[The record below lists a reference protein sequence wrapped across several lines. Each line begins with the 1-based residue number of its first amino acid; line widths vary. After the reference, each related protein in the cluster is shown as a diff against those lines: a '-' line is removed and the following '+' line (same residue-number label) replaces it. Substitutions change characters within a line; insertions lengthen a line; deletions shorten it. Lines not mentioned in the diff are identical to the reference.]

1 MLMKNKTLSALS
13 IGLGGAVV
21 LLMAAGQAA
30 AQAPC
35 AGDMTVASIEGTP
48 GFSCTFGD
56 KTLSAFSFNTA
67 VPGSALVEVG
77 IHGSDYSV
85 TLDRDGGFFPA
96 GSLPNLLDYT
106 IGIPPG
112 HSGTVM
118 GFATLGVDVSVPSAT
133 TWTTLVG
140 NNSGSTTLGPMTNGG
155 TAMTTLSPGDTSIM
169 VTNNTSSDASGQ
181 LNSITNDFAQQGVG
195 VPEPMTL
202 ALFGLGFA
210 GLGFTARRRAR
221 R

>member
-1 MLMKNKTLSALS
+1 MKNKTLSALS
-13 IGLGGAVV
+13 IGLGGAAV

-118 GFATLGVDVSVPSAT
+118 AFATLGVDVSVASVMT
-133 TWTTLVG
+133 STSLLG
-140 NNSGSTTLGPMTNGG
+140 NNSGSATLGPVTNGG
-155 TAMTTLSPGDTSIM
+155 TVMRMLGAGDTSIM
-169 VTNNTSSDASGQ
+169 VINNTSSNARGQ
-181 LNSITNDFAQQGVG
+181 LNSITNDFSQHGIS
-195 VPEPMTL
+195 VPEPMSL
-202 ALFGLGFA
+202 ALFGLGLAGVGFA
-210 GLGFTARRRAR
+210 ARRRR
-221 R
+221 C

>member
-1 MLMKNKTLSALS
+1 M
-13 IGLGGAVV
+13 IGLDRKALGIGVGGIAAA
-21 LLMAAGQAA
+21 LLMAGGQAVA
-30 AQAPC
+30 STC
-35 AGDMTVASIEGTP
+35 ASQMTVATIEGTP

-67 VPGSALVEVG
+67 VPGTALVEVG

-112 HSGTVM
+112 HSGTIM
-118 GFATLGVDVSVPSAT
+118 AFATLGVDVSVPSAT
-133 TWTTLVG
+133 TWTTLIG

-155 TAMTTLSPGDTSIM
+155 TATTTLSPGDTSIV
-169 VTNNTSSDASGQ
+169 VTNNTSSTASGQ